1 MENKKSNMAVI
12 ILLIIIIAIL
22 TVLCILF
29 ATGTIYLK
37 SNSVD
42 KNSQSNES
50 ISDNSDDEVSTSTDK
65 ITKEELEKI
74 VIDELY
80 IITNRNTDRETI
92 KSINDIENYDL
103 VTLVIN
109 KFNSSMGSLTSISE
123 KEMQDILN
131 DTCLSNMTIKYNG
144 TYTKNEST
152 KVNLFYGKIGA
163 FKTTSFNK
171 ENGKYTLSQKY
182 IFVDNNDSGDRGLN
196 GYGNMDDL
204 KDSKKPLV
212 QLRDYSGKILVD
224 DIQEYLNDNF
234 DNIKD
239 KLTTYNYT
247 FEKQNDKIILTDLS
261 VN

>member
-92 KSINDIENYDL
+92 
-103 VTLVIN
+103 
-109 KFNSSMGSLTSISE
+109 NS
-123 KEMQDILN
+123 N
-131 DTCLSNMTIKYNG
+131 
-144 TYTKNEST
+144 
-152 KVNLFYGKIGA
+152 A
-163 FKTTSFNK
+163 
-171 ENGKYTLSQKY
+171 
-182 IFVDNNDSGDRGLN
+182 
-196 GYGNMDDL
+196 
-204 KDSKKPLV
+204 
-212 QLRDYSGKILVD
+212 
-224 DIQEYLNDNF
+224 
-234 DNIKD
+234 D
-239 KLTTYNYT
+239 KAAEVAN
-247 FEKQNDKIILTDLS
+247 
-261 VN
+261 